1 MTIDESSVIS
11 NFRKEVCMT
20 RPKIMRGPFE
30 CGSISTT
37 STAMSSIKESS
48 ASMPTCSERAVRHA
62 LKAEEMFSRVMY
74 RQILCAHTK
83 LLGAM
88 FGDDDLHAA
97 TRNVEEILR
106 NVLRLYLDVHG
117 EPQRGVSK

>member
-1 MTIDESSVIS
+1 
-11 NFRKEVCMT
+11 
-20 RPKIMRGPFE
+20 
-30 CGSISTT
+30 
-37 STAMSSIKESS
+37 
-48 ASMPTCSERAVRHA
+48 MPTCSERAVRHA

-83 LLGAM
+83 LHGAM

-106 NVLRLYLDVHG
+106 NVLRLYLDVHAESANNWIERSSSMRKLNQFMKFDWEAFAKG
-117 EPQRGVSK
+117 KRFLCVGGGKWVD

>member
-1 MTIDESSVIS
+1 
-11 NFRKEVCMT
+11 
-20 RPKIMRGPFE
+20 
-30 CGSISTT
+30 
-37 STAMSSIKESS
+37 
-48 ASMPTCSERAVRHA
+48 
-62 LKAEEMFSRVMY
+62 MFSRVMY
-74 RQILCAHTK
+74 RQILCALK
-83 LLGAM
+83 LHGAM

>member
-1 MTIDESSVIS
+1 
-11 NFRKEVCMT
+11 
-20 RPKIMRGPFE
+20 
-30 CGSISTT
+30 
-37 STAMSSIKESS
+37 
-48 ASMPTCSERAVRHA
+48 
-62 LKAEEMFSRVMY
+62 MFSRVMY

-83 LLGAM
+83 LHGAM
-88 FGDDDLHAA
+88 FGDDDLHVA

>member
-1 MTIDESSVIS
+1 
-11 NFRKEVCMT
+11 
-20 RPKIMRGPFE
+20 
-30 CGSISTT
+30 
-37 STAMSSIKESS
+37 
-48 ASMPTCSERAVRHA
+48 MPTCSERAVRHA

-83 LLGAM
+83 LHGAM
-88 FGDDDLHAA
+88 FGDDNLHAA